1 MIEKTNI
8 NQSGNLL
15 ANKIL
20 LNMLSE
26 ENQKKVEELRK
37 CYPTSQAMLLPVLWM
52 VQDQEGYIS
61 EDSMK
66 YVGKLLDIPYSHI
79 LGVVTFYTMLQ
90 KKAVGKHHIEVCT
103 NVSCMLR
110 GSVKIL
116 EHIEK
121 RLGITV
127 GEISNDKK
135 WSLSEAECLG
145 SCGTAPMLAIGDEY
159 YENLTL
165 EKIDKLIDS
174 MQ

>member
-1 MIEKTNI
+1 M
-8 NQSGNLL
+8 
-15 ANKIL
+15 
-20 LNMLSE
+20 LNE

-37 CYPTSQAMLLPVLWM
+37 RYPTAQALVLPVLWM
-52 VQDQEGYIS
+52 IQEQEGYIS
-61 EDSMK
+61 EESMK
-66 YVGKLLDIPYSHI
+66 FTGTLLNIPYGHI

-110 GSVKIL
+110 GSGKIL

-127 GEISNDKK
+127 GEISQDQK
-135 WSLSEAECLG
+135 WTLSEAECLG

-165 EKIDKLIDS
+165 EKVDKLLDTL
-174 MQ
+174 Q